1 MGRVDLI
8 MGYHLVLASQSPR
21 RKELLAQAGIPFTAQ
36 SPQIEEKILPEESA
50 ADYVQRLATEK
61 SLVISP
67 QPGQLVLAA
76 DTIVV
81 LPQAGGELILE
92 KPNGPAEA
100 RRMLEL
106 LSGTKHEVLTGLC
119 LRSPQQCWTALERTS
134 VFFAELQSA
143 DIDAYIDSGEPFD
156 KAGAYGIQGLAA
168 KFIPRIE
175 GCYFNVVGLPL
186 NKVRT
191 MLSVALAGGSLSA
204 VSSATQ

>member
-100 RRMLEL
+100 KRMLEL

>member
-1 MGRVDLI
+1 

-21 RKELLAQAGIPFTAQ
+21 RKELLAQAGILFTAH
-36 SPQIEEKILPEESA
+36 SPQIEEKILPDESA

-81 LPQAGGELILE
+81 LPQAGGDLILE

-100 RRMLEL
+100 RRMLGL

-134 VFFAELQSA
+134 VFFAELSSA
-143 DIDAYIDSGEPFD
+143 DIEAYIASGEPFD

-191 MLSVALAGGSLSA
+191 MLSVALAGGTLSA
-204 VSSATQ
+204 VSSTTR

>member
-1 MGRVDLI
+1 MGRVDLS

-21 RKELLAQAGIPFTAQ
+21 RKELLAQAGILFTAH
-36 SPQIEEKILPEESA
+36 SPQIEEKILPDESA

-81 LPQAGGELILE
+81 LPQAGGDLILE

-100 RRMLEL
+100 RRMLGL

-134 VFFAELQSA
+134 VFFAELSSA
-143 DIDAYIDSGEPFD
+143 DIEAYIASGEPFD

-191 MLSVALAGGSLSA
+191 MLSVALAGGTLSA
-204 VSSATQ
+204 VSSTTR